1 MLDKIVYA
9 KHLKICHNIL
19 IQNQLFFRVL
29 LLFWDALLSNFIKN
43 NRNEKKLVS
52 CYSYIAKFEVFCID
66 NFIKHY
72 SPISE
77 GWEPSQGFR
86 KFGFFSHPPWKVFGK
101 FCTWSEFRVTHH
113 VLSSLLPRK
122 TFHSALKSYK
132 NFPGWNKSPITI
144 YSYFRRFSPKYLT
157 GLFRTKINV
166 LIGFYWNAKKWY
178 LFFLG

>member
-101 FCTWSEFRVTHH
+101 FCTHDRNFGSHI
-113 VLSSLLPRK
+113 
-122 TFHSALKSYK
+122 TFYHRYCQEKHFTVHSKV
-132 NFPGWNKSPITI
+132 
-144 YSYFRRFSPKYLT
+144 
-157 GLFRTKINV
+157 TKIFLVEIKV
-166 LIGFYWNAKKWY
+166 L
-178 LFFLG
+178 

>member
-1 MLDKIVYA
+1 MA
-9 KHLKICHNIL
+9 
-19 IQNQLFFRVL
+19 
-29 LLFWDALLSNFIKN
+29 NFQ
-43 NRNEKKLVS
+43 
-52 CYSYIAKFEVFCID
+52 VFCKD

-77 GWEPSQGFR
+77 GWKPSQGFR

-132 NFPGWNKSPITI
+132 IFLVEIKVLQLFIVTFEDFHLCKWFISDQNKCTNWIFIEMQKNGIFFSWAKMLTNHCALWFWKENVGFKRCYFIEVQFNFP
-144 YSYFRRFSPKYLT
+144 L
-157 GLFRTKINV
+157 
-166 LIGFYWNAKKWY
+166 
-178 LFFLG
+178 